1 MGTHLPHHKRPLRP
15 SYLEWYEGEEQTVN
29 MKATIVAV
37 LAPAAT
43 AFAAPVIEERQ
54 AAPSTTVA
62 VRGGWGM
69 TRPWKRDE
77 ALEVR
82 QESASPSA
90 TVRGGWGMTR
100 PWKRDEALEK
110 RADAPAT
117 TVAVAG
123 GWGMTRPRNQRSEGT
138 EGIIVRR
145 EDISQAL

>member
-37 LAPAAT
+37 LALAAT

-62 VRGGWGM
+62 VAGGWGMTRPWKRDEALEERQDSAPSATVRGGWGM

-100 PWKRDEALEK
+100 PWKKSELAA
-110 RADAPAT
+110 AD
-117 TVAVAG
+117 
-123 GWGMTRPRNQRSEGT
+123 NL
-138 EGIIVRR
+138 
-145 EDISQAL
+145 D